1 MFSSFREKAR
11 KKALI
16 DLGYIKSDD
25 DYPQFANKLC
35 VTIALHKKKKYTN
48 ISTQIKHRN
57 VS

>member
-35 VTIALHKKKKYTN
+35 VTIALHKKKSIL
-48 ISTQIKHRN
+48 ISVPK
-57 VS
+57 